1 MRTVRWLIWE
11 LPMKSREKMTIGTVE
26 KTRHCPQLSNTSH
39 GHTAQ
44 PTGAH
49 ESSRSGSSARLRR
62 GWMVT
67 HGREEVE
74 GAATEVRDDVALVA
88 EVRRRRNDA
97 VVLVLQHHLEVGRD
111 VQPEPDGDG
120 PDGEE
125 AMPAVL
131 ALVRGAPAD

>member
-49 ESSRSGSSARLRR
+49 ESSRKRSGASTSLTET
-62 GWMVT
+62 WTLT

-97 VVLVLQHHLEVGRD
+97 VVLVLHHHL
-111 VQPEPDGDG
+111 Q
-120 PDGEE
+120 
-125 AMPAVL
+125 
-131 ALVRGAPAD
+131 VRRYL